1 MDAPRR
7 ELSERDAETS
17 VHSNSDGTSGSHAIR
32 SRHLA
37 LIAKIDDEYQPFY
50 FIGRLLHWHPEIKR
64 LP

>member
-37 LIAKIDDEYQPFY
+37 LITKIDDEYQPFC